1 MKNSKKV
8 IWIINQYA
16 GSPKHGMTFRTYYF
30 AKEFIKSHEVQI
42 FSASYTHVMS
52 CPPDISKS
60 SSQIIDGI
68 SFNWI
73 KVFKYSKSNSI
84 FRVISMFLFM
94 LKMFFVSTKN
104 MRKPDVIIVS
114 SISPLPIFKAFFWAK
129 KFNSKLIFE
138 VRDIWPLSLIELGGF
153 KKFNPFVIVL
163 QLTEN
168 FAYKVSDY
176 VVSLLPDAFKHM
188 QKHGLTEDRFK
199 YIPNGI
205 DLNMNQANVSENIAS
220 LIPKD
225 KFIVAYTGAVG
236 IANSLIT
243 FAEAAN
249 KMKKNKEILFVIVG
263 NGSEKE
269 KIEVYKTEK
278 SLTNLLLLDPIP
290 KECIIPFLKNYVDV
304 CYIGLQKQSLFRFGI
319 SPNKIF
325 DYLFSQTPIIQS
337 VDASNDIV
345 SESKS
350 GLSVEAE
357 NASQVVEAIEKLFN
371 MTESERKIMGQNGLE
386 YVTQNH
392 SYQKLAHNYESLFV

>member
-1 MKNSKKV
+1 
-8 IWIINQYA
+8 
-16 GSPKHGMTFRTYYF
+16 
-30 AKEFIKSHEVQI
+30 
-42 FSASYTHVMS
+42 
-52 CPPDISKS
+52 
-60 SSQIIDGI
+60 
-68 SFNWI
+68 
-73 KVFKYSKSNSI
+73 
-84 FRVISMFLFM
+84 
-94 LKMFFVSTKN
+94 
-104 MRKPDVIIVS
+104 
-114 SISPLPIFKAFFWAK
+114 
-129 KFNSKLIFE
+129 
-138 VRDIWPLSLIELGGF
+138 
-153 KKFNPFVIVL
+153 
-163 QLTEN
+163 
-168 FAYKVSDY
+168 
-176 VVSLLPDAFKHM
+176 
-188 QKHGLTEDRFK
+188 
-199 YIPNGI
+199 
-205 DLNMNQANVSENIAS
+205 MNQANVSENIAS